1 MTMKNQ
7 RETTI
12 CPLCHRDNGCMM
24 HESDRCWCMDITVP
38 QGLIDLVPPELQR
51 QACICRSC
59 IDRYKLDPAGFSVV
73 DKTD

>member
-1 MTMKNQ
+1 MTTKNQ
-7 RETTI
+7 RDTTI